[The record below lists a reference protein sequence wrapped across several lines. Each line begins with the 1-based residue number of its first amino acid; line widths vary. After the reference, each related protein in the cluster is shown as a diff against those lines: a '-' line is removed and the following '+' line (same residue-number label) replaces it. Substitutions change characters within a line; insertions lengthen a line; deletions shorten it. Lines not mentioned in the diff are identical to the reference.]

1 MGSGRDQRSV
11 EWGGSRPLR
20 SSREYRTALA
30 WGLVL
35 SVGLHMVFLPLL
47 GRVRIPGLP
56 HVPRQEWPLTTV
68 RLPPAVQIPEPPAPV
83 VRPALPLPPKVD
95 LEGGLAVRSIDPS
108 WVSFDREV
116 SVPPPRALSRDDL
129 SPSFVRYDVPPLLG
143 NREAFGRIVRRSYP
157 IELQRA
163 GVEAA
168 VVLVLYI
175 DDRGRVGQV
184 RVEESSGYSTLD
196 DAARGIVLQLE
207 FLPALM
213 RDKLVGVWVHQQIC
227 FVLPKR
233 DATRSPAA
241 AARLRPTVGGC
252 ETLKRPR

>member
-1 MGSGRDQRSV
+1 MGGERDQRSV
-11 EWGGSRPLR
+11 EWGGSTPLR
-20 SSREYRTALA
+20 SSREYRIALA

-35 SVGLHMVFLPLL
+35 SVGLHVAFLPLL

-56 HVPRQEWPLTTV
+56 YVSRQEWPLTTV

-83 VRPALPLPPKVD
+83 VRPALPLPPEVD
-95 LEGGLAVRSIDPS
+95 LEGDPAVRSIELPL
-108 WVSFDREV
+108 VSPDRGV
-116 SVPPPRALSRDDL
+116 SVPPPRALARDDL

-143 NREAFGRIVRRSYP
+143 NREAFGRIVERSYP

-184 RVEESSGYSTLD
+184 RLEESSGYSTLD
-196 DAARGIVLQLE
+196 DAAREIVLQLE

-213 RDKLVGVWVHQQIC
+213 RDQLVGVWVQQRIC

-233 DATRSPAA
+233 NATRSPAA
-241 AARLRPTVGGC
+241 AAMLRPTAGGC
-252 ETLKRPR
+252 ETLRRPR

>member
-11 EWGGSRPLR
+11 
-20 SSREYRTALA
+20 A

-35 SVGLHMVFLPLL
+35 SVGLHVVFLPLL

-68 RLPPAVQIPEPPAPV
+68 RLPPTVQIPEPPAPV

-95 LEGGLAVRSIDPS
+95 LEGDLAVRSIDPS
-108 WVSFDREV
+108 WVSLHREV

-143 NREAFGRIVRRSYP
+143 NRKAFGRIVRRSYP

-196 DAARGIVLQLE
+196 DAAREIVLQLE

-213 RDKLVGVWVHQQIC
+213 RDQLVGVWVHQRIC

-233 DATRSPAA
+233 DATWSPAA
-241 AARLRPTVGGC
+241 AAKLRPTVGGC
-252 ETLKRPR
+252 ETLKRAR

>member
-1 MGSGRDQRSV
+1 M
-11 EWGGSRPLR
+11 
-20 SSREYRTALA
+20 A
-30 WGLVL
+30 
-35 SVGLHMVFLPLL
+35 FLPLL

-56 HVPRQEWPLTTV
+56 NVSRQEWPFTTV
-68 RLPPAVQIPEPPAPV
+68 RLPPAVEIPEPPAPV
-83 VRPALPLPPKVD
+83 VHPALPLPPEVH
-95 LEGGLAVRSIDPS
+95 LEGDLAVRSIEPS
-108 WVSFDREV
+108 LVSPDQGV

-143 NREAFGRIVRRSYP
+143 NREAFGRIVERSYP

-175 DDRGRVGQV
+175 DDRGRVGQASV
-184 RVEESSGYSTLD
+184 KESSGYSTLD
-196 DAARGIVLQLE
+196 DAAQEIVLRLE

-213 RDKLVGVWVHQQIC
+213 RDRLVGVWVQQRIC

-233 DATRSPAA
+233 DASLSRAA
-241 AARLRPTVGGC
+241 AATLRPTVGGC
-252 ETLKRPR
+252 ETLKRPP

>member
-11 EWGGSRPLR
+11 EWGGSTPLG
-20 SSREYRTALA
+20 SSREYQTALA

-35 SVGLHMVFLPLL
+35 SVGLHVAFLPLL

-56 HVPRQEWPLTTV
+56 HVSRQEWPLTTV

-83 VRPALPLPPKVD
+83 VHPALPLPPETD
-95 LEGGLAVRSIDPS
+95 LEGDLVPSIEPS
-108 WVSFDREV
+108 LVSFDRVV
-116 SVPPPRALSRDDL
+116 SVPPPRSLSRDDL

-143 NREAFGRIVRRSYP
+143 NREAFGRIVERSYP

-184 RVEESSGYSTLD
+184 SVGESSGYSTLD
-196 DAARGIVLQLE
+196 DAAREIVLQLE

-213 RDKLVGVWVHQQIC
+213 RDKLFGDWVHQRI
-227 FVLPKR
+227 
-233 DATRSPAA
+233 
-241 AARLRPTVGGC
+241 
-252 ETLKRPR
+252 